1 MGGHLVLVGG
11 GHAHMVT
18 LSKIHEFVS
27 RGHRVTVIGPSEY
40 HYYSGMGPGM
50 LSQIY
55 SPEEIRFA
63 TKHVV
68 EKQGGTFILGKVTR
82 IDPGSRRVYVSDS
95 DSSLS
100 YDIISFNAG
109 SFVPRDPITR
119 GEPDMY
125 SAKPIE
131 RLLEAQQSILALCG
145 EKKVTVGVVGGGAAA
160 VELAGNAWRL
170 MTRTEGHRHR
180 VVLFTGNDILERFPE
195 KVRRA
200 GRRSLIRRGI
210 RIHENSYVAGV
221 STGESGLQSGE
232 TFPVDVIF
240 WAVGVTPSEIFI
252 RSNLPVGP
260 DGGLRVNECLQC
272 TAYPE
277 IFGGGDCIY
286 FEPRPLEKVGVYAVR
301 ENPVL
306 CHNLMAS
313 LEGGPLTPFD
323 PGGDYLLIFNMGD
336 GTGIFYKKGILLG
349 GRLAFRIKDYID
361 RRFMRKFQAL
371 E

>member
-1 MGGHLVLVGG
+1 MGRHLVLVGG

-18 LSKIHEFVS
+18 LSKVHEFVS
-27 RGHRVTVIGPSEY
+27 RGHRVTVIGPSEH

-55 SPEEIRFA
+55 TPKEIRFA

-68 EKQGGTFILGKVTR
+68 DKQGGHFILAKVTH
-82 IDPGSRRVYVSDS
+82 IDPDQRLVFTDS
-95 DSSLS
+95 GKSLAYDVISS
-100 YDIISFNAG
+100 NAG
-109 SFVPRDPITR
+109 SFVPRDAIAD
-119 GEPDMY
+119 GASDVY

-131 RLLEAQQSILALCG
+131 RLLEAQKRILVLCR
-145 EKKVTVGVVGGGAAA
+145 EKPVTVGVVGGGAAA
-160 VELAGNAWRL
+160 VELAGNVWRL
-170 MTRTEGHRHR
+170 VRRHGGEKHR
-180 VVLFTGNDILERFPE
+180 VLMFTGNELLERFPE

-200 GRRSLIRRGI
+200 GRRFLVRRGI
-210 RIHENSYVAGV
+210 RLHENSYVSEI
-221 STGESGLQSGE
+221 STGEIGLRSGKRY
-232 TFPVDVIF
+232 PVDVIF
-240 WAVGVTPSEIFI
+240 VAVGVKPSGIFAH
-252 RSNLPVGP
+252 SNLPVGP
-260 DGGLRVNECLQC
+260 DGGLRVNEFLQS
-272 TAYPE
+272 TLYPE

-313 LEGGPLTPFD
+313 LEGDPLMPFD

-336 GTGIFYKKGILLG
+336 GTGIFFKKGILLD

-361 RRFMRKFQAL
+361 RRFMRKFQAI